1 MRARH
6 NDAGGA
12 RARKSLLET
21 SFTDRS
27 LEKADAE
34 AREAAAPHTRP
45 NMLPLLTVAT
55 AGTCPDLSSSTVSL
69 NLTEWVRASWFVQ
82 EQQVAPY
89 QAVSRLHT
97 LDTATSLQ
105 PQPILL

>member
-1 MRARH
+1 MDVGDTPMRCLGR
-6 NDAGGA
+6 N
-12 RARKSLLET
+12 LLET

-34 AREAAAPHTRP
+34 ASEAAPHTRP

-55 AGTCPDLSSSTVSL
+55 AGACPDLSSSTVSL

-89 QAVSRLHT
+89 QAVSRLRT
-97 LDTATSLQ
+97 LDIATRLQ